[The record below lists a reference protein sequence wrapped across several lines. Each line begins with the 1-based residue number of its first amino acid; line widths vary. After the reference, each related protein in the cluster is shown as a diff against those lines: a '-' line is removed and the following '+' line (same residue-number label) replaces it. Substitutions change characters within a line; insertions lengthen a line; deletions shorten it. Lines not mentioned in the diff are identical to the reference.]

1 MRRIMI
7 AMALL
12 LTAFLPLS
20 ADGGESFAFLKLGM
34 GTRATG
40 MGSAFTS
47 VADDASAAFYNP
59 AGTVRLTGLELMAET
74 YMLSFGR
81 SLNYFATAD
90 PFYAGKA
97 LYAVGFSWIN
107 YSSGSDVEARLTNS
121 STPDSLIGQSS
132 NLLLFN
138 VSSKLSDRL
147 SLGGNFKVFTDN
159 LDNYSGAGVGFDLG
173 AIYNIIDGL
182 NAALAL
188 TNISSNITWSGS
200 GSSYT
205 ESPPQTITAGF
216 SYEYADMF
224 GLKGVSI
231 LPAVDFVFDSFEGF
245 ELRCGAELDIE
256 KFFYLRAGY
265 NDGFTAG
272 AGLKLKPSERLTL
285 NLDYAYYADSID
297 PASNSQRIGA
307 SIVYV
312 MPAWGVQDGTRPP
325 AGWEA
330 VNEW

>member
-1 MRRIMI
+1 
-7 AMALL
+7 
-12 LTAFLPLS
+12 
-20 ADGGESFAFLKLGM
+20 
-34 GTRATG
+34 
-40 MGSAFTS
+40 
-47 VADDASAAFYNP
+47 
-59 AGTVRLTGLELMAET
+59 
-74 YMLSFGR
+74 MLSFGR

-90 PFYAGKA
+90 PFYVGKA
-97 LYAVGFSWIN
+97 LYALGFSWIN
-107 YSSGSDVEARLTNS
+107 YSSGFDVEARLTNS
-121 STPDSLIGQSS
+121 PTPDSLIGQSS

-147 SLGGNFKVFTDN
+147 SLGGNFKVFSDS
-159 LDNYSGAGVGFDLG
+159 LDNYNGTGVGFDIG
-173 AIYNIIDGL
+173 AIYKIIEGL
-182 NAALAL
+182 NAALAI
-188 TNISSNITWSGS
+188 TNISSIITWS

-205 ESPPQTITAGF
+205 ESPPQTITAGI

-231 LPAVDFVFDSFEGF
+231 LPSADFVFDSFEGF
-245 ELRCGAELDIE
+245 EVRCGAELDIK

-285 NLDYAYYADSID
+285 NLEYAYYADSID

-312 MPAWGVQDGTRPP
+312 MPEWGVQDVTKPQVEG
-325 AGWEA
+325 EA
-330 VNEW
+330 ENEW